1 MADDK
6 TCRICTKNIHDK
18 KSYRSL
24 NSYVSRAQF
33 VTVIESFNIRAEGLV
48 CMPCFNKLNRVS
60 NLEDDINKKLEA
72 MRTEGQKLITELK
85 NMPGVECKR

>member
-1 MADDK
+1 MTDDK
-6 TCRICTKNIHDK
+6 TCRFCTKNIHDK

-24 NSYVSRAQF
+24 HSYVSRAEF
-33 VTVIESFNIRAEGLV
+33 VTVIESFDIWTEGIV
-48 CMPCFNKLNRVS
+48 CMPCFNKLNRLS

-72 MRTEGQKLITELK
+72 MGTEGQKLTTELK